1 MALSVNKSRTDTVG
15 RYTKLVTGT
24 ITFDSSY
31 ATGGEALVATD
42 VGLSS
47 NIEIICCSPASGYV
61 FEYDYANKKLEAFN
75 TTKGG
80 AIPAGGAPGVEVA
93 STTDL
98 SSVTCRFIAFGN

>member
-1 MALSVNKSRTDTVG
+1 MALTATKSRTDTVG

-31 ATGGEALVATD
+31 ATGGEALVSTD
-42 VGLSS
+42 IGLSS
-47 NIEIICCSPASGYV
+47 KIEVICCAPASGYV
-61 FEYDYANKKLEAFN
+61 FEYDYDNNKLKAYN

-80 AIPAGGAPGVEVA
+80 TIPSGGAPGVEVA

-98 SSVTCRFIAFGN
+98 SSVTTRFIAFGN

>member
-1 MALSVNKSRTDTVG
+1 MGLSVNKSRTDAVG

-31 ATGGEALVATD
+31 VTNGEPLVSTD

-47 NIEIICCSPASGYV
+47 KIEVICCAPASGYV
-61 FEYDYANKKLEAFN
+61 FEYDYDNNKLKAFN

-80 AIPAGGAPGVEVA
+80 VIPAGGAPGVEVA